1 MVGLITAI
9 ILIPLLGAVAVC
21 IWPPVSAEATTGRQ
35 QNGRPIALMFT
46 IISAGCAV
54 ALWRNFDAK
63 AIGLQFVERHAWI
76 PAINAEYL
84 VGVDGLSLLLVLL
97 TALIIPFAL
106 LAQPAPNKSRAFYAT
121 MLVMQ
126 SALYGTF
133 TAQNFVLW
141 FLFYE
146 MSLIPGFLLIK
157 IWGGENRDRAAT
169 KFFLYTFLGSVAML
183 LSFLGI
189 YLAKGTFDFAT
200 LARLGKTGLLSGNLA
215 WVAFAGIFVG
225 LAVKV
230 PLFPFHTWL
239 PDAYQTAPTGVSMVL
254 TGVLS
259 KMGVYGFVRL
269 LLPLFPNQIRVIG
282 PWLLA
287 LVVCSIVFAPLAA
300 WAQRDLKR
308 TVAYLSINHLGYC
321 ILGLFALAASPVV
334 AAGIDAQ
341 AALSGV
347 FMQIFNHGITAAT
360 LFYFVG
366 LLEQRRGQRG
376 LDDFGGLMQRTPLL
390 CGWMS
395 VAMFSSLGLP
405 GLNGFIGEFLIFKGS
420 FAMAGVF
427 TTIAVFGLLVTAIV
441 FMRVMQS
448 LFTGPLAE
456 SCSALPDLL
465 WSEKFIVI
473 PVTLLM
479 FAIGIAPQFIFN
491 IFNTTVVHMARLF
504 G

>member
-1 MVGLITAI
+1 MVGIITAI
-9 ILIPLLGAVAVC
+9 IFIPLLGALAVWV
-21 IWPPVSAEATTGRQ
+21 WPQR
-35 QNGRPIALMFT
+35 NCRLMALTFNA
-46 IISAGCAV
+46 ISAACVLG
-54 ALWRNFDAK
+54 LWRKFDATET
-63 AIGLQFVERHAWI
+63 GLQFVERHAWI

-84 VGVDGLSLLLVLL
+84 IGVDGLSLLLLLL
-97 TALIIPFAL
+97 TSLIVPFAF
-106 LAQPAPNKSRAFYAT
+106 LARPVPSGRGFYAI

-126 SALYGTF
+126 SALFGTF

-146 MSLIPGFLLIK
+146 MSLIPAFLLIK

-189 YLAKGTFDFAT
+189 YFVKGTFDFAA
-200 LARLGKTGLLSGNLA
+200 LADLGKNGLLTGNLA
-215 WVAFAGIFVG
+215 WLAFAGIFIG

-269 LLPLFPNQIRVIG
+269 LLPLFPNELKIIG
-282 PWLLA
+282 PWLLVLA
-287 LVVCSIVFAPLAA
+287 VCSIVFAPLAA

-308 TVAYLSINHLGYC
+308 MVAYLSINHLGYC
-321 ILGLFALAASPVV
+321 MLALFALAASPTV
-334 AAGIDAQ
+334 AANIDTH

-347 FMQIFNHGITAAT
+347 FMQIFNHGITAAA

-366 LLEQRRGQRG
+366 LLEQRRGVRG
-376 LDDFGGLMQRTPLL
+376 IGDFGGLMQRTPLL

-420 FAMAGVF
+420 FAIAASF
-427 TTIAVFGLLVTAIV
+427 TTVAVLGLLFTAVTFARAMQALFSGPLPESCNAIV
-441 FMRVMQS
+441 
-448 LFTGPLAE
+448 
-456 SCSALPDLL
+456 DLIRG
-465 WSEKFIVI
+465 EKFVIV
-473 PVTLLM
+473 PVALLM
-479 FAIGIAPQFIFN
+479 FAIGIAPQFMFN

>member
-1 MVGLITAI
+1 MAGLITAL
-9 ILIPLLGAVAVC
+9 ILLPLAGALF
-21 IWPPVSAEATTGRQ
+21 VSVS
-35 QNGRPIALMFT
+35 RPNSARGIALGFT
-46 IISAGCAV
+46 VLSGVIAFL
-54 ALWRNFDAK
+54 LWRNFDSTA
-63 AIGLQFVERHAWI
+63 AGMQLAERHPWI
-76 PAINAEYL
+76 PSLGAEYL
-84 VGVDGLSLLLVLL
+84 VGIDGLSLLLVIL
-97 TALIIPFAL
+97 TALVFPFAL
-106 LAQPAPNKSRAFYAT
+106 LAQRLSRGACALL
-121 MLVMQ
+121 LVMQ
-126 SALYGTF
+126 AALYGTF

-189 YLAKGTFDFAT
+189 YLAKGTFDFAA
-200 LARLGKTGLLSGNLA
+200 LASLGKSGLLTGNLA

-269 LLPLFPNQIRVIG
+269 LLPLFPNEIKVIG

-308 TVAYLSINHLGYC
+308 MIAYLSIDRLGYC
-321 ILGLFALAASPVV
+321 MLGRFALAASPAV
-334 AAGIDAQ
+334 AARIDTQ

-366 LLEQRRGQRG
+366 LLEQRRGLRG
-376 LDDFGGLMQRTPLL
+376 INDFGGLMQRTPLL

-405 GLNGFIGEFLIFKGS
+405 GLNGFVGEFLIFKGS
-420 FAMAGVF
+420 FAMAAAF
-427 TTIAVFGLLVTAIV
+427 TAIAVIGLLVTAIV
-441 FMRVMQS
+441 FMRAMQA
-448 LFTGPLAE
+448 LFSGPLVE
-456 SCSALPDLL
+456 GCSALPDLL
-465 WSEKFIVI
+465 QGEKLVVVPI
-473 PVTLLM
+473 TLLM
-479 FAIGIAPQFIFN
+479 FAIGIVPQFVFN
-491 IFNTTVVHMARLF
+491 IFNTTVVQMARLF
-504 G
+504 A